1 MDSNLALF
9 YLATLVG
16 LLAVA
21 AWFVIRQ
28 TLRTRRMEKTL
39 STLQNR
45 VRSKDATAQDFYE
58 LGGVLLDKK
67 LYSQAILQLQKAL
80 KAKDLKEDENKA
92 LVYNALG
99 FAYAAQEQYD
109 LAIRQYKE
117 ALKLTPDYTT
127 AWSNLGF
134 SYEKKRTRRPRFRSL
149 SRSPTT
155 RCQQRRCQK
164 AQRISTEAPPRPLWQ
179 QQLADPS

>member
-16 LLAVA
+16 LLAIA

-39 STLQNR
+39 STLQSR
-45 VRSKDATAQDFYE
+45 VRSKDATAKDFYE

-67 LYSQAILQLQKAL
+67 LYSQAILQLQKAI

-134 SYEKKRTRRPRFRSL
+134 SYEKKGLDAAALEAYQEVLQRDPDNAVAKKRSESL
-149 SRSPTT
+149 
-155 RCQQRRCQK
+155 QK
-164 AQRISTEAPPRPLWQ
+164 RLPATSG
-179 QQLADPS
+179 SNS

>member
-16 LLAVA
+16 LLAIA

-39 STLQNR
+39 STLQSR
-45 VRSKDATAQDFYE
+45 VRSKDATAKDFYE

-67 LYSQAILQLQKAL
+67 LYSQAILQLQKAI

-134 SYEKKRTRRPRFRSL
+134 SYEKKGLDAAALEAYQEVLQRDADNAVAKKRSESL
-149 SRSPTT
+149 
-155 RCQQRRCQK
+155 QK
-164 AQRISTEAPPRPLWQ
+164 RLPATSG
-179 QQLADPS
+179 SNS

>member
-16 LLAVA
+16 LLAIA

-28 TLRTRRMEKTL
+28 TLRTRRIEKTL
-39 STLQNR
+39 ASLQSR
-45 VRSKDATAQDFYE
+45 VRSKDATAKDFYE

-67 LYSQAILQLQKAL
+67 LYSQAVLNLQKAL
-80 KAKDLKEDENKA
+80 KAKDLKEAENKA

-117 ALKLTPDYTT
+117 ALKIEPEYVT

-134 SYEKKRTRRPRFRSL
+134 SYEKKGLDAAALDAYQEVLKREPDNAVAQKRSDSL
-149 SRSPTT
+149 EKRLPATSGSNG
-155 RCQQRRCQK
+155 
-164 AQRISTEAPPRPLWQ
+164 
-179 QQLADPS
+179 

>member
-1 MDSNLALF
+1 M
-9 YLATLVG
+9 
-16 LLAVA
+16 
-21 AWFVIRQ
+21 Q
-28 TLRTRRMEKTL
+28 QPKT
-39 STLQNR
+39 STNWGE
-45 VRSKDATAQDFYE
+45 FFWI
-58 LGGVLLDKK
+58 KK

-134 SYEKKRTRRPRFRSL
+134 SYEKKGLDAPALEAYQEVLQRDANNAVAKKRSESL
-149 SRSPTT
+149 
-155 RCQQRRCQK
+155 QK
-164 AQRISTEAPPRPLWQ
+164 RLPAP
-179 QQLADPS
+179 SGSNS